1 MIGPLTEL
9 PLRFLRVGLSGLLG
23 ANFARSWLRF
33 PYVFTC
39 RAFGLAWPLLRA
51 LALHVP
57 GLWVGLAAASCAGI
71 EPPRAAVGGGEM
83 ASTAR
88 VVYDAL
94 MMRRARHLLATA
106 PQ

>member
-1 MIGPLTEL
+1 
-9 PLRFLRVGLSGLLG
+9 
-23 ANFARSWLRF
+23 
-33 PYVFTC
+33 
-39 RAFGLAWPLLRA
+39 
-51 LALHVP
+51 LHVP